1 MGGVEERRWSLRFL
15 TVRMRDSRALG
26 CCGSNRKEEVQG
38 VREVRGTGEMVEK
51 ELERG
56 KEGTLILILT
66 VASLISV
73 YGILN
78 PLVSIFIS
86 I

>member
-1 MGGVEERRWSLRFL
+1 
-15 TVRMRDSRALG
+15 
-26 CCGSNRKEEVQG
+26 
-38 VREVRGTGEMVEK
+38 MVEK

-73 YGILN
+73 HGILN